1 MFFLLKGSD
10 NYLNIY
16 YFLFW
21 RRKWQTMPVFFAW
34 KIPWTKEP
42 GVQYKG
48 LKRVN
53 TTEQLS
59 THTHST
65 RNYWV
70 PIMYWW
76 RLLRVPWI
84 ARRSNQFILKEISP
98 KYSLE
103 GLMLKLKL
111 QYFGHLMWRTDS
123 LEKTLILG
131 KIESRRRRGW
141 QRMRWLDSITDL
153 MDMSLSKLRMLV
165 MDRKAWWA
173 EVHGVA
179 KSQTWLRNWTELNWT
194 LCVRHYSWSYS
205 YAVKKS
211 SLWSLQSS
219 QFFSRKEKSRYIF
232 VVQMIN
238 WSRHSLQQ
246 RETSSI

>member
-21 RRKWQTMPVFFAW
+21 RRKWQTMPVFLAW

-103 GLMLKLKL
+103 ELTLKLKF
-111 QYFGHLMWRTDS
+111 QYFGHLMRRGDS
-123 LEKTLILG
+123 LEKTLMEKNEG
-131 KIESRRRRGW
+131 KKRRGW
-141 QRMRWLDSITDL
+141 QRMRQLDRITDL
-153 MDMSLSKLRMLV
+153 MDLNLCKLWEIV
-165 MDRKAWWA
+165 EDRGAWHVV
-173 EVHGVA
+173 VHG
-179 KSQTWLRNWTELNWT
+179 LRQDLATE
-194 LCVRHYSWSYS
+194 
-205 YAVKKS
+205 
-211 SLWSLQSS
+211 
-219 QFFSRKEKSRYIF
+219 
-232 VVQMIN
+232 
-238 WSRHSLQQ
+238 
-246 RETSSI
+246 